1 MWRKFNRCFKISKNT
16 LSNVVDSPIIVLL
29 YHRVANLADDF
40 LGLAVD
46 PDNFR
51 KQMEFIKAKFPVLRF
66 EDDWTKIKST
76 SFVITFDDGYA
87 DNLYQALPI
96 LEEFDIPATFFITS
110 GSIGSS
116 DEFWWDKLENIIIN
130 SRPADWP
137 GQFVLPDGNV
147 IEASTTP
154 DELIIN
160 LQLAIKPFGAARRN
174 CFIDDLSLMLLK
186 KYSPRQSFLP
196 MNEAEIKMLSSN
208 WLVTIGSHTV
218 NHVQLSAM
226 SRKDQE
232 YEIIEG
238 HRALESI
245 VGKKLEFFSYPFGN
259 YNDFN
264 QDTKEICQAAGF
276 KKVAANFPGQAHSWT
291 SSTLIP
297 RQIIRNMSV
306 DRFKKQYF
314 RLKYL

>member
-1 MWRKFNRCFKISKNT
+1 MWHTLNRCFRISKNI
-16 LSNVVDSPIIVLL
+16 LSNIIESPIIVLL
-29 YHRVANLADDF
+29 YHRVANLTDDPQ
-40 LGLAVD
+40 GLAVT

-51 KQMEFIKAKFPVLRF
+51 KQMEFIKANFPVLRF
-66 EDDWTKIKST
+66 EDDWTKIERT

-96 LEEFDIPATFFITS
+96 LEEFDIPATFFIAS

-130 SRPADWP
+130 SRLADWP
-137 GQFVLPDGNV
+137 KQFVLPDGNV
-147 IEASTTP
+147 IGASMKP
-154 DELIIN
+154 EELIIN
-160 LQLAIKPFGAARRN
+160 LQLGLKPFAAAKRN

-196 MNEAEIKMLSSN
+196 MNEAEIKTLSSN
-208 WLVTIGSHTV
+208 WLVTIGAHTL

-226 SRKDQE
+226 SHKDQE

-238 HRALESI
+238 HRTLESI
-245 VGKKLEFFSYPFGN
+245 VGKKLEIFSYPFGN

-291 SSTLIP
+291 SSILIP
-297 RQIIRNMSV
+297 RQIIRNMSG